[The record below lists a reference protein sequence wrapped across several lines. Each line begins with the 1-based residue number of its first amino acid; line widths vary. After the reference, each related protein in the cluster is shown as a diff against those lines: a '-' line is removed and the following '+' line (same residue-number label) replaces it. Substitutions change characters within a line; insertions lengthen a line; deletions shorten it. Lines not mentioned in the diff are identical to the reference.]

1 MTKLRNY
8 RNAMTKPKGFEL
20 NAMTKPKGFE
30 LNAMTKPRNFSE
42 CNDKTKDLRFCLRGK
57 YTVGNST
64 ILKEVLRTLM
74 ELSYIIYRSV

>member
-1 MTKLRNY
+1 MLNENHFAKMLNENNFASNEQIRNLLEC
-8 RNAMTKPKGFEL
+8 NDKTQEL
-20 NAMTKPKGFE
+20 
-30 LNAMTKPRNFSE
+30 SE